1 MKASKKSTGL
11 FLNKK
16 TIARYTATNSGNP
29 RDLIDTSTLTISTI
43 RKSDNF

>member
-16 TIARYTATNSGNP
+16 TIARYASTTSGNP
-29 RDLIDTSTLTISTI
+29 RDLMDTSTLTISTI
-43 RKSDNF
+43 RKNDNF